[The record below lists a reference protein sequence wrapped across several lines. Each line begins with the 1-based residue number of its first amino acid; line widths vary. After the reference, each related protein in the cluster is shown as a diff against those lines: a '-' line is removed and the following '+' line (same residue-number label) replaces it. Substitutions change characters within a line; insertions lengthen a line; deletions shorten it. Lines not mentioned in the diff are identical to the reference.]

1 MKRKTKPAN
10 PIWKKVDFERAK
22 RPEDVLP
29 PEVLAQFPK
38 HRGPQ
43 KAPTK
48 IPISIRLSRDV
59 LDHFKRG
66 SPGWQSRIDEALRKI
81 VGLSPPR
88 RHGRVRL
95 ATRVNKG
102 RSNPP

>member
-1 MKRKTKPAN
+1 LTTRTIRFGRRLNFAK
-10 PIWKKVDFERAK
+10 AK
-22 RPEDVLP
+22 RPEHVLP